1 MLSTLVKLLIAAGP
15 LVVWYSLSSGPA
27 LKVDLHTTTPT
38 MTFSEPQNPK
48 LGIYASPA
56 EWRERLESLPDL
68 QASGGKIP
76 SFYCEQNL
84 SSRMS

>member
-1 MLSTLVKLLIAAGP
+1 MPSTLVKVLLVAAP
-15 LVVWYSLSSGPA
+15 LVAWYTLSSRPA
-27 LKVDLHTTTPT
+27 NTANFQSASPT
-38 MTFSEPQNPK
+38 MAFSQPQNPK

-76 SFYCEQNL
+76 SFYCEP
-84 SSRMS
+84 SHYR

>member
-15 LVVWYSLSSGPA
+15 LVVWYFTSGPTT
-27 LKVDLHTTTPT
+27 KVNLHTTTPT
-38 MTFSEPQNPK
+38 MTFSQPQNPK

-56 EWRERLESLPDL
+56 EWRERLDSLPDL
-68 QASGGKIP
+68 HASGGKVP